1 MTTVLVIGATGQIG
15 RVVVEEA
22 LVRGLQVRAQS
33 RSAARARRQLPA
45 GAEVVE
51 AQPTSAEALR
61 PLVLDIDAVVLT
73 HGADVDQRGGRSFYD
88 IVAAVLTAL
97 KDRPEVAVGLM
108 TSMRTSIHPPEYDF
122 VSWKRRAE
130 RLLRAAGHPYTIVRP
145 GWFNYQAAGDHRIVL
160 LQGDLVTE
168 QRGVDPH
175 HVAQTLLGGF
185 LNVSGQRRTVEVF
198 SAPGEAT
205 TDLEE
210 VFAQTRPDPTDA
222 LDGVLDADHVALTD
236 EPQDVQ
242 ADIECLRAGS
252 AGTGRE

>member
-51 AQPTSAEALR
+51 ARPPSAEALR
-61 PLVLDIDAVVLT
+61 PLVLDIDAVVLA

-108 TSMRTSIHPPEYDF
+108 
-122 VSWKRRAE
+122 RASE
-130 RLLRAAGHPYTIVRP
+130 LPFTAGVRLRLVEAAGGTP
-145 GWFNYQAAGDHRIVL
+145 AAG
-160 LQGDLVTE
+160 
-168 QRGVDPH
+168 
-175 HVAQTLLGGF
+175 LGAAVHDRATRMVQ
-185 LNVSGQRRTVEVF
+185 L
-198 SAPGEAT
+198 PG
-205 TDLEE
+205 
-210 VFAQTRPDPTDA
+210 
-222 LDGVLDADHVALTD
+222 GW
-236 EPQDVQ
+236 
-242 ADIECLRAGS
+242 
-252 AGTGRE
+252 